1 MAVKTQVF
9 QPSSSNLGATIMQSF
24 NMIRGKDV
32 SNFSLYFLDATSNKR
47 AGEEQSF
54 FMPNIVIGRG
64 SKCHVKY
71 GDNYSTVSREHA
83 SISSDGKS
91 HFLNHNPSAK
101 NPTFVNGRPIG
112 GTHMLQ
118 SGDEIQFS
126 HNGPKARFVSSN
138 QVKSSTIGV
147 TSRIGSAV
155 GQALKPYKT
164 AVKVLGVLL
173 IGSLGLGAYTMYQN
187 QNLKTEIADAKEV
200 MSFLDEE
207 IKGKQAALEKIKNQ
221 NSVQAQKLKNEIG
234 SLGRQ
239 LRDVKNKPAEVVY
252 KYIPNPSSSS
262 IGSKSFTYNP
272 NLSKPSNPISDK
284 PSGDGDKSSKTGSND
299 KSTTGLDQGWDIGED
314 NGDGVSNLNLELV
327 DPNLLPKGDIHL
339 LLCKRIEVSYNGKT
353 EVVGAKKFYQYD
365 VQNSRNEDR
374 NAIFLGTGFS
384 TEDKKLYTARHL
396 AQPWR
401 FPNVSQNAYF
411 DSMMEELN
419 ILEANGADI
428 TLIFDSFSQ
437 NGKEHS
443 FNTNNMRVDDSADE
457 FVETG
462 EKKELK
468 LFQSLKKGGLF
479 KSGKVDMKFK
489 RSTEPYSDWAK
500 ISFDN
505 MDSEIKTSRPKS
517 VKLRTGTE
525 LHVLGFSH
533 GNMTQTS
540 NKKVEPLYSKTMVAQ
555 DYTFDGI
562 INTSGLNFGTGNS
575 GGPALLYEDGQF
587 IAVGLV
593 SGGVGTS
600 NGVIVP
606 IQNIQ

>member
-32 SNFSLYFLDATSNKR
+32 SNFSLYFLDATSSKR

-64 SKCHVKY
+64 AKCHVKY

-101 NPTFVNGRPIG
+101 NPTFVNGRPIS

-164 AVKVLGVLL
+164 AVRILGVLL
-173 IGSLGLGAYTMYQN
+173 VGSLVMGGYTFYKNNILTEKVEVVTEENKILKSEVASINETTDYLNEELEKKN
-187 QNLKTEIADAKEV
+187 QELKRFVGKNNAAARTAREERDRLERE
-200 MSFLDEE
+200 LNE
-207 IKGKQAALEKIKNQ
+207 IKTAPPKVVERIVTKYLTET
-221 NSVQAQKLKNEIG
+221 
-234 SLGRQ
+234 
-239 LRDVKNKPAEVVY
+239 DVKGNRTTRPIGDPTPGITEGPGGVNAAETTD
-252 KYIPNPSSSS
+252 
-262 IGSKSFTYNP
+262 GLFT
-272 NLSKPSNPISDK
+272 
-284 PSGDGDKSSKTGSND
+284 GTGEFVNHD
-299 KSTTGLDQGWDIGED
+299 
-314 NGDGVSNLNLELV
+314 V
-327 DPNLLPKGDIHL
+327 LPKPDIHL

-353 EVVGAKKFYQYD
+353 EIVGAKKFYQYD

-374 NAIFLGTGFS
+374 TSIFLGTGFS
-384 TEDKKLYTARHL
+384 TEKKELITARHIV
-396 AQPWR
+396 QPWR
-401 FPNVSQNAYF
+401 YPNVSQNSYF

-419 ILEANGADI
+419 VLEANGADI
-428 TLIFDSFSQ
+428 TLIFDAFSP

-443 FNTNNMRVDDSADE
+443 FNTNNMRIDDSKDE

-462 EKKELK
+462 NNVKLK
-468 LFQSLKKGGLF
+468 LFESLKKGGLF
-479 KSGKVDMKFK
+479 KSGKVDLKFK
-489 RSTEPYSDWAK
+489 RATEAYSDWAK
-500 ISFDN
+500 ITFDN
-505 MDSEIKTSRPKS
+505 MDSQIKVSKVKS
-517 VKLRTGTE
+517 TRLKTGTT
-525 LHVLGFSH
+525 LHVLGYSH
-533 GNMTQTS
+533 GNMTQTA
-540 NKKVEPLYSKTMVAQ
+540 NKKVDPLYSATKVAQ

-575 GGPALLYEDGQF
+575 GGPALIYENGQF
-587 IAVGLV
+587 IAVGLI
-593 SGGVGTS
+593 SSAIGTS
-600 NGVIVP
+600 NAIVVP
-606 IQNIQ
+606 LQNIQ